1 MVVFCSHLVIT
12 VIRGCVCTLGGRTNQ
27 VVACPAGGPGSIP
40 AMSISGRKEL
50 DQDTLNG
57 VILRFDVVN
66 KTIQISR
73 FTLYCTYR

>member
-12 VIRGCVCTLGGRTNQ
+12 VIRGCVCSLGGRTKQ

-40 AMSISGRKEL
+40 VMSISGRKEM

-57 VILRFDVVN
+57 VILRFVVVN
-66 KTIQISR
+66 ETFKISR
-73 FTLYCTYR
+73 FTLCCTYR